1 MKKKKRRKRHG
12 RPFYTFSVFLIVLL
26 FVGLAL
32 AENMI
37 LHPMAKVDLSGIDS
51 EYAILVDAGTG
62 FKLAGKA
69 EKEQMYPAS
78 MTKIMTAILALEKCP
93 DLDETMTVPSDIF
106 DAIYSEQ
113 ASTAGFEAGEVV
125 TVRDLLYGVMLP
137 SGAECCLTLARG
149 IAGSEEA
156 YAELMNQKAKKI
168 GMRSTHFV
176 NCTGLHND
184 DHYST
189 AKDIAKLLRYALKNV
204 DFRAIFTS
212 QSHAMSPTNV
222 HPDGFTVYSTMF
234 RALGDRGFTG
244 GQLLGGKTGNTFRA
258 GLCLA
263 SLAEVKGMEYILVT
277 AKAEDAGDA
286 HVTDALKVYGQIGE
300 Q

>member
-106 DAIYSEQ
+106 DAI
-113 ASTAGFEAGEVV
+113 
-125 TVRDLLYGVMLP
+125 
-137 SGAECCLTLARG
+137 
-149 IAGSEEA
+149 
-156 YAELMNQKAKKI
+156 
-168 GMRSTHFV
+168 
-176 NCTGLHND
+176 
-184 DHYST
+184 
-189 AKDIAKLLRYALKNV
+189 
-204 DFRAIFTS
+204 
-212 QSHAMSPTNV
+212 
-222 HPDGFTVYSTMF
+222 
-234 RALGDRGFTG
+234 
-244 GQLLGGKTGNTFRA
+244 
-258 GLCLA
+258 
-263 SLAEVKGMEYILVT
+263 
-277 AKAEDAGDA
+277 
-286 HVTDALKVYGQIGE
+286 
-300 Q
+300 

>member
-184 DHYST
+184 DH
-189 AKDIAKLLRYALKNV
+189 
-204 DFRAIFTS
+204 
-212 QSHAMSPTNV
+212 
-222 HPDGFTVYSTMF
+222 
-234 RALGDRGFTG
+234 
-244 GQLLGGKTGNTFRA
+244 
-258 GLCLA
+258 
-263 SLAEVKGMEYILVT
+263 
-277 AKAEDAGDA
+277 
-286 HVTDALKVYGQIGE
+286 
-300 Q
+300 

>member
-1 MKKKKRRKRHG
+1 MKKKRRRKRHG
-12 RPFYTFSVFLIVLL
+12 RLFYTFSVFLIVFL

-32 AENMI
+32 AENVI
-37 LHPMAKVDLSGIDS
+37 LNPRAKVDLSGIDS
-51 EYAILVDAGTG
+51 EYAILTDAGTG
-62 FKLAGKA
+62 FKIAGKA
-69 EKEQMYPAS
+69 ENEQMYPAS

-106 DAIYSEQ
+106 DALYSEQ
-113 ASTAGFEAGEVV
+113 ASTAGFEPGEVV
-125 TVRDLLYGVMLP
+125 TVKDLLYGVMLP
-137 SGAECCLTLARG
+137 SGAECCLTLARS
-149 IAGSEEA
+149 ISGSEEA
-156 YAELMNQKAKKI
+156 YAELMNQKAQKI

-176 NCTGLHND
+176 NCTGLHDD

-189 AKDIAKLLRYALKNV
+189 AKDIAKLLRYALNNV

-212 QSHAMSPTNV
+212 QSHAMSATDI

-244 GQLLGGKTGNTFRA
+244 GKLLGGKTGNTSQA

-263 SLAEVKGMEYILVT
+263 SLAEVKGKEYILVT

>member
-1 MKKKKRRKRHG
+1 
-12 RPFYTFSVFLIVLL
+12 
-26 FVGLAL
+26 
-32 AENMI
+32 
-37 LHPMAKVDLSGIDS
+37 
-51 EYAILVDAGTG
+51 
-62 FKLAGKA
+62 
-69 EKEQMYPAS
+69 
-78 MTKIMTAILALEKCP
+78 MTAILALEKCP

-113 ASTAGFEAGEVV
+113 ASTAGFEAGEGV

-263 SLAEVKGMEYILVT
+263 SLAEVKGKEYILVT

>member
-204 DFRAIFTS
+204 DFRAVFTS

-234 RALGDRGFTG
+234 RRWETVALPADSFWAERREIPS
-244 GQLLGGKTGNTFRA
+244 GQAFVWPVLRR
-258 GLCLA
+258 
-263 SLAEVKGMEYILVT
+263 
-277 AKAEDAGDA
+277 
-286 HVTDALKVYGQIGE
+286 
-300 Q
+300 